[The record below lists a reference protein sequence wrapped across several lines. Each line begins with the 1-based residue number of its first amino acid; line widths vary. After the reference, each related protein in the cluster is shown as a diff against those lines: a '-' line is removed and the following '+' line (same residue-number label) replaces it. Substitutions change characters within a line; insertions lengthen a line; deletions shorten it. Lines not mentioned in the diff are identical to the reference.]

1 MKLKKFNES
10 SDLEPIDR
18 SKIDPYNEED
28 WEDKKKDYSDSPGV
42 CYNCGSDNL
51 DYGDT
56 EFFDNSIGYE
66 YTCNVCNSDGME
78 VYDLTFVVNEAS

>member
-28 WEDKKKDYSDSPGV
+28 WEDKKKDYSERKGESSRPDI
-42 CYNCGSDNL
+42 
-51 DYGDT
+51 
-56 EFFDNSIGYE
+56 F
-66 YTCNVCNSDGME
+66 
-78 VYDLTFVVNEAS
+78 ASRWRRYIETDKSGL